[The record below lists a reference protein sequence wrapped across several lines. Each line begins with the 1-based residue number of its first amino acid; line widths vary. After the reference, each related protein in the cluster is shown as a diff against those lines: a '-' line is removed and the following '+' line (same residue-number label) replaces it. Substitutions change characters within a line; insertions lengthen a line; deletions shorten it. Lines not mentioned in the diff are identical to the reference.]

1 MNQSEYM
8 PTAHSVNHSDLAR
21 MIRLLWNKKWW
32 ILLGTF
38 CVGLIAGI
46 YAFSV
51 KEKWTSAAEVVPSK
65 LIDLDGYLMLRKEYE
80 RIVDKDVNVGE
91 ISNQMFSKF
100 DLLLNSA
107 DERAKF
113 FLESELYLSMAE
125 PDNQGI
131 DHKVLHD
138 LVETRFSIVKPD
150 PKKEPNVINR
160 KIYFSADEPEV
171 AQYNLEQLITYLD
184 TTAYQLEVEELLVEV
199 RERILDL
206 KYEKQKFERDLSI
219 QHNVRLSNL
228 NYALETARLAGVKEY
243 LKPVEGADNS
253 IILSTES
260 KIPLTESKISDGAY
274 LFVLGEKYLKAQ
286 IDVLTSRGI
295 IYPPRYYQINMMLLE
310 LEPLVDKIKLSKA
323 KTIRYQA
330 SPTLPTE
337 RDKPNRSLIVL
348 LGLIM
353 GFVFS
358 TSFILF
364 RDILGINRL
373 ENEKS
378 I

>member
-171 AQYNLEQLITYLD
+171 L
-184 TTAYQLEVEELLVEV
+184 
-199 RERILDL
+199 
-206 KYEKQKFERDLSI
+206 
-219 QHNVRLSNL
+219 
-228 NYALETARLAGVKEY
+228 
-243 LKPVEGADNS
+243 
-253 IILSTES
+253 
-260 KIPLTESKISDGAY
+260 
-274 LFVLGEKYLKAQ
+274 
-286 IDVLTSRGI
+286 
-295 IYPPRYYQINMMLLE
+295 
-310 LEPLVDKIKLSKA
+310 
-323 KTIRYQA
+323 
-330 SPTLPTE
+330 
-337 RDKPNRSLIVL
+337 SLIH
-348 LGLIM
+348 I
-353 GFVFS
+353 
-358 TSFILF
+358 
-364 RDILGINRL
+364 
-373 ENEKS
+373 
-378 I
+378 